1 MQENGRKSRQR
12 LLESTGQIDCTS
24 GKTDPTLNGTNV
36 IALAIMDEMVGTV
49 ETHVIEMDQ
58 VEEMQEMAI
67 EMIGTVGSA
76 IEVYR
81 LINGI
86 RNLDKTSLLNLQYP
100 HECLA
105 VASRIGETMAS
116 EVAEVAEV
124 VVVSVVAGMEGTPRT
139 QCLSLNTGHSTGNLR
154 SA

>member
-1 MQENGRKSRQR
+1 MRENGMKSRRR

-24 GKTDPTLNGTNV
+24 GKTDPTLNGTSV
-36 IALAIMDEMVGTV
+36 IALAMMDETVGTV
-49 ETHVIEMDQ
+49 ETHVVEMDQ
-58 VEEMQEMAI
+58 VEEIQEMAI
-67 EMIGTVGSA
+67 KMIGTVGSA

-81 LINGI
+81 LINDI
-86 RNLDKTSLLNLQYP
+86 RNRDKTSLLYLQYP

-124 VVVSVVAGMEGTPRT
+124 VVVSVGAGTEGTLRT
-139 QCLSLNTGHSTGNLR
+139 QCLSSNTGRSIENLR